1 VAGSTIYVPL
11 APTAPVVTADDQSA
25 NEGQPVTLASVAFVD
40 QEAAQ
45 THRASIDWGDGSLE
59 TGLVTQANGLAGTVA
74 GSHVYADDGSYNVEI
89 CVSDDGNPDAE
100 GCDTLQVTVA
110 NSAPV
115 VTILSAGSG
124 EEGTELTL
132 SSLVADADPV
142 TLSWTVTLTGTTI
155 ATGMGT
161 DLAFTPADDGVYEV
175 ALTADD
181 GDGGNTTATGQVAI
195 VNLAPS
201 AAITGAPTSVTE
213 DEVVTLGSSANDPGP
228 TDVLT
233 YAWAVTRDGATAAT
247 GSGPGFSFI
256 PDLAGSYEVTLVV
269 DDGDGATATS
279 QVIIEVTATLQTE
292 PVPGPGPG
300 AEPAPEAEPVPTP
313 EPPVSEPPA
322 PEEAPPAENQETN
335 QGTSNTAEEAS
346 PTLELG
352 FAPASSD
359 APQLEELGLP
369 VSPRSEPVS
378 IVVEPE
384 TRSDQVMLLALIAQ
398 PVDDPWSDV
407 PSTGLL
413 LTLLWLG
420 PTLAVLAR
428 SQLRRRAN

>member
-1 VAGSTIYVPL
+1 
-11 APTAPVVTADDQSA
+11 
-25 NEGQPVTLASVAFVD
+25 
-40 QEAAQ
+40 
-45 THRASIDWGDGSLE
+45 
-59 TGLVTQANGLAGTVA
+59 
-74 GSHVYADDGSYNVEI
+74 
-89 CVSDDGNPDAE
+89 
-100 GCDTLQVTVA
+100 
-110 NSAPV
+110 
-115 VTILSAGSG
+115 
-124 EEGTELTL
+124 
-132 SSLVADADPV
+132 
-142 TLSWTVTLTGTTI
+142 
-155 ATGMGT
+155 
-161 DLAFTPADDGVYEV
+161 V

-335 QGTSNTAEEAS
+335 QSTSNTAEAAS

-352 FAPASSD
+352 FAPASTD

-369 VSPRSEPVS
+369 VSPRSEPIS
-378 IVVEPE
+378 IVGEPE

-398 PVDDPWSDV
+398 PADDPWSDV